1 MFSFLFF
8 SLMMMK
14 RILFSLFLL
23 CLALMTTSQ
32 SLQRIEADFSL
43 KESDRNGNKKLS
55 VGKVYFDKNIRVI
68 VFKITFPY
76 EEVLCIH
83 ERGITRFKADTVY
96 QEIWMEGLVDVN
108 LFSLFLNGNLEYYG
122 LKQSQFE
129 LKDIEQDNQ
138 KIISTWVHPKG
149 RKMGIGKM
157 LLATENKKLSGLIT
171 FTAEDEVASKQ
182 LFEEY
187 IEIDGYSFP
196 SQVIQY
202 QYYQNEK
209 EIRISNYREIKLNF
223 YDNDDWYR
231 YYARHKRK

>member
-1 MFSFLFF
+1 MLIAFTIS
-8 SLMMMK
+8 
-14 RILFSLFLL
+14 
-23 CLALMTTSQ
+23 AQ

-68 VFKITFPY
+68 VFKITFPV

-83 ERGITRFKADTVY
+83 DRGITRFKADTIY

-108 LFSLFLNGNLEYYG
+108 IFNLFLNGNLEYYG

-149 RKMGIGKM
+149 QKLGIGKM
-157 LLATENKKLSGLIT
+157 LLATEHKKLSGLIT
-171 FTAEDEVASKQ
+171 FNADDQVASKQ

-187 IEIDGYSFP
+187 IEINGYYFP

-202 QYYQNEK
+202 QYIQNEK
-209 EIRISNYREIKLNF
+209 EIRISNYREIKLNA
-223 YDNDDWYR
+223 YENDDWYR